1 MNRNLFRLMFL
12 VHTSMYSVGGV
23 LFRYSSES
31 QKMCG
36 TTTLKLLLIAA
47 TNFSDFSE
55 KPHNREIK
63 YAHYFV
69 LCINFV

>member
-1 MNRNLFRLMFL
+1 MKKSHVIN
-12 VHTSMYSVGGV
+12 
-23 LFRYSSES
+23 
-31 QKMCG
+31 
-36 TTTLKLLLIAA
+36 TLKLLLIAA

-69 LCINFV
+69 S